1 MASNKETIQ
10 QINDSTNQHY
20 QKYFLL
26 LAYEGTQYHGWQ
38 RQSSVSS
45 VQQTIEEALTR
56 IFKETI
62 RIHGCGRTDAG
73 VHATRYY
80 AQTFL
85 PHWDFDLVE
94 RINLVLPTDISVFE
108 CIPVREEANVQYS
121 AQSRTYQYYFHLN
134 KNPLLNHFSTWYW
147 KTEPDF
153 NILKTGLELLIG
165 TKDFHAF
172 CIRPDQYKDTRC
184 IVSKATLHAGDF
196 PQSYFIELTANR
208 FLQQMIRLTVARLID
223 LSIGKITL
231 ENFRAAL
238 EERRPFVHHLPAPP
252 QGLRLTEVAYDWA
265 AIKIEEGKI
274 PNK

>member
-1 MASNKETIQ
+1 MNHLYDDKTKTSPLIKTK
-10 QINDSTNQHY
+10 

-26 LAYEGTQYHGWQ
+26 LAYQGTNYHGWQ
-38 RQSSVSS
+38 RQSSVPS
-45 VQQTIEEALTR
+45 VQQTIEEALSR

-85 PHWDFDLVE
+85 PSWNFDLVE
-94 RINLVLPTDISVFE
+94 RINLVLPTDISVLE
-108 CIPVREEANVQYS
+108 LIPVQENANVQYS
-121 AQSRTYQYYFHLN
+121 TQSRTYQYYFHLN
-134 KNPLLNHFSTWYW
+134 KNPLLSHFSTWYW
-147 KTEPDF
+147 KTNPDLAV
-153 NILKTGLELLIG
+153 LKTGLKLLVG
-165 TKDFHAF
+165 TRDFHAF
-172 CIRPDQYKDTRC
+172 CIRPDQYKDTHC
-184 IVSKATLHAGDF
+184 IVSKATLHTGDF

-231 ENFRAAL
+231 EDFRTAL

-252 QGLRLTEVAYDWA
+252 QGLQLAEVAYDWA
-265 AIKIEEGKI
+265 AIKVEEGKI
-274 PNK
+274 SNK

>member
-1 MASNKETIQ
+1 M
-10 QINDSTNQHY
+10 
-20 QKYFLL
+20 
-26 LAYEGTQYHGWQ
+26 
-38 RQSSVSS
+38 
-45 VQQTIEEALTR
+45 QQTIEEALSK

-85 PHWDFDLVE
+85 PNWNFDLVE

-108 CIPVREEANVQYS
+108 FIPVTPQANVQYS

-147 KTEPDF
+147 KTNPDLSLLEAG
-153 NILKTGLELLIG
+153 LKRMVG

-184 IVSKATLHAGDF
+184 VVSQATLHEGPF
-196 PQSYFIELTANR
+196 PKSYYIELTANR
-208 FLQQMIRLTVARLID
+208 FLQQMIRLSVARLID

-231 ENFRAAL
+231 GDFEAAL
-238 EERRPFVHHLPAPP
+238 ETRQPFLHHLPAPP
-252 QGLRLTEVAYDWA
+252 QGLRLADVAYDW
-265 AIKIEEGKI
+265 KELKTEKST
-274 PNK
+274 KSD